1 MEIRTLEDIQLLID
15 RQVEEST
22 TLEYKRCFAK
32 EKDRLRED
40 IAKDISAMA
49 NANGGTI
56 IYGLKEK
63 PLSGGNS
70 IPEGLNPISGISKD
84 QITQIISSTISPKIE
99 DIEITFI
106 PVESDGSGLFV
117 VKIPKG
123 KTAHQNLRTHQ
134 YHKRRNATIDVLEDH
149 EIRDIMNRQA
159 SAPLIIEGCALVRT
173 KCVNGKTYFSF
184 MAKVQ
189 NIGYSVC
196 ELYKLNIYINKIP
209 KYCDYKFPNQTD
221 YSYTALDYR
230 RLKIS
235 CKSREPIFS
244 GEILEMGGI
253 EIVVDTQ
260 KEKEWLE
267 DLVID
272 MILFYQGGLNEVA
285 YLPNQMRYI
294 EGRENINKVLNK
306 EMVDDYPMLPVYD
319 KPEYIR

>member
-1 MEIRTLEDIQLLID
+1 MVT
-15 RQVEEST
+15 
-22 TLEYKRCFAK
+22 
-32 EKDRLRED
+32 
-40 IAKDISAMA
+40 
-49 NANGGTI
+49 
-56 IYGLKEK
+56 
-63 PLSGGNS
+63 GGNS
-70 IPEGLNPISGISKD
+70 IPEGIYPISGISKD
-84 QITQIISSTISPKIE
+84 QITQIISSSISPRIE

-123 KTAHQNLRTHQ
+123 KNAHQNLRTHQ
-134 YHKRRNATIDVLEDH
+134 YHRRRNATIDILEDH
-149 EIRDIMNRQA
+149 EIRDIMSRHTSTQ
-159 SAPLIIEGCALVRT
+159 LFIEGCYFGRT
-173 KCVNGKTYFSF
+173 KCLNGKSYFTLI
-184 MAKVQ
+184 AKIQ

-209 KYCDYKFPNQTD
+209 EYCDHRFPNSTD
-221 YSYTALDYR
+221 YSYTALDYK

-244 GEILEMGGI
+244 SEILEMGGI
-253 EIVVDTQ
+253 EIIVDTQ
-260 KEKEWLE
+260 KEKEWLN

-294 EGRENINKVLNK
+294 VGRENINKVLNK

-319 KPEYIR
+319 KHEYIR